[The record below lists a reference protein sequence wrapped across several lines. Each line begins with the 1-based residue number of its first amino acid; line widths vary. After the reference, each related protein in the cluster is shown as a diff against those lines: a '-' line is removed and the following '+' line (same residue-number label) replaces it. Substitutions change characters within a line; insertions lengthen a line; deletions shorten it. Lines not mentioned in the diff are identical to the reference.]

1 VNNDGIL
8 DLILGGNQY
17 EFKPQFS
24 RLDSNYGSVLLGSK
38 SGTFSWLP
46 KSNIGRI
53 WKVFGILS
61 AVTIVEVYLGI
72 LKPDFLFMNDF
83 LSMNLLNWIFY
94 ALTVFKAYYIVYAFM
109 HMEGEK
115 SSLRSAVVFP
125 VIFLILYLLFILLTE
140 GDYIYEVF
148 KNSTIKWNF

>member
-1 VNNDGIL
+1 MSHEHV
-8 DLILGGNQY
+8 
-17 EFKPQFS
+17 
-24 RLDSNYGSVLLGSK
+24 
-38 SGTFSWLP
+38 
-46 KSNIGRI
+46 SNIGRI

-94 ALTVFKAYYIVYAFM
+94 ALTIFKAYYIVYAFM

-115 SSLRSAVVFP
+115 SSLRSAVVYP